1 MEGNEKMEDEEFIE
15 EEDEGMYCD
24 YGVDEFCVDPQ
35 TKSMGLCTTE
45 CKAYLDLCRKE
56 ANE

>member
-1 MEGNEKMEDEEFIE
+1 MVQRMEDEDWGSD
-15 EEDEGMYCD
+15 EEDEGLYCD
-24 YGVDEFCVDPQ
+24 YDVGEFCEEPH

-45 CKAYLDLCRKE
+45 CKAYLDACKEE